1 MQFPAE
7 CRELVVQSPQGFA
20 PFRPR
25 EHVFRAAFG
34 HGVVQQREHGNQLRR
49 RLDIEVVHV
58 HAGDDALRVV
68 PDGFAQF
75 SQREENPHA
84 VVIEVGTGFSDEA

>member
-7 CRELVVQSPQGFA
+7 CRKLIVQRPQGFA

-25 EHVFRAAFG
+25 EHVFRSAFG
-34 HGVVQQREHGNQLRR
+34 HGIVQQREHGNQFRR

-58 HAGDDALRVV
+58 HAGNDTLRIV
-68 PDGFAQF
+68 PYRVTQF
-75 SQREENPHA
+75 SQCEENPHA
-84 VVIEVGTGFSDEA
+84 VIIEVRAGFQ